1 MTKNKRIGIITYF
14 YFYNYG
20 TMLQGFATQLLFN
33 KFEGVEVE
41 LIDYRFG
48 NKTAPRRI
56 DILMIRLKRILVYL
70 KELKRVYTIGKYTE
84 RKSYRNKY
92 FDEFASKYLNLS
104 WRKYMY
110 ENEIA
115 EDAPKYD
122 IYITGSDQTFSP
134 KIGFSSALFLN
145 FAFRDSIKAAYAPSL
160 GVSSL
165 TEEESNYIGEQL
177 QKYDFLSCRES
188 IGSNM
193 LENITGRKVITVL
206 DPTLMIHSDE
216 WMQYA
221 VKPNIDG
228 KYILCY
234 FLGERNYYRDYVTQ
248 LSKQT
253 CLPVYYIPVN
263 WKDFKKSNNLL
274 WEVGPSE
281 FLGLIANAEYVC
293 TDSFHGT
300 IFSVNFHKEVRVFVK
315 HAGNVSGGD
324 NSRLFDV
331 LKRLGIEKQLIT
343 EYTKGTVIKE
353 SCIDYQNVD
362 KLLNEERVKS
372 FEYVESIVNS
382 VK

>member
-1 MTKNKRIGIITYF
+1 MKKIGIITYF

-20 TMLQGFATQLLFN
+20 TMLQGFATQLLFG
-33 KFEGVEVE
+33 KKEGIDAE

-48 NKTAPRRI
+48 TKIAPRKI
-56 DILMIRLKRILVYL
+56 DILKIRLKRIFIYL
-70 KELKRVYTIGKYTE
+70 KEFQRIYLTGKYASLMAH
-84 RKSYRNKY
+84 RRAF

-104 WRKYMY
+104 PKKYMY
-110 ENEIA
+110 ENEVA

-134 KIGFSSALFLN
+134 KIGFSPALFLN
-145 FAFRDSIKAAYAPSL
+145 FAQIDAIKAAYAPSL
-160 GVSSL
+160 GVSFL
-165 TEEESNYIGEQL
+165 TEDQAAFIGQEL
-177 QKYDFLSCRES
+177 KKYDFLSCRES
-188 IGSNM
+188 LGSEM
-193 LENITGRKVITVL
+193 LEKITGRKVETVL
-206 DPTLMIHSDE
+206 DPTLMIHSDD
-216 WMQYA
+216 WAQFS
-221 VKPNIDG
+221 VKPSIKG

-234 FLGERNYYRDYVTQ
+234 FLGDRDYYRVYVAQ

-253 CLPVYYIPVN
+253 GLPVYYIPVS

-300 IFSVNFHKEVRVFVK
+300 IFSVNFHREVRVFVK
-315 HAGNVSGGD
+315 HPGNVAGGD
-324 NSRLFDV
+324 NSRLFDI

-343 EYTKGTVIKE
+343 EYTKGALIEE
-353 SCIDYQNVD
+353 SRIDYSHVD
-362 KLLNEERVKS
+362 ELLYAEREKS
-372 FEYVESIVNS
+372 MRYVDSIVNS